1 MMKCITSAF
10 IFLFVI
16 QTGIPQTYKLKYEDE
31 QFLDTLQYR
40 TYLYFINEINPQ
52 NNLVKDRSADWSP
65 ASIAATGFGV
75 AVWVVGVDRG
85 WMTRDEAINRILN
98 LLNFLI
104 SSDQR
109 GDTNSTGYHGLY
121 YHFLDLKTGKRVW
134 QSELSTIDTGLLLA
148 GLRLA
153 FQYFNKNNT
162 NEIAIRTSI
171 DSLTKRINWDWLTE
185 KNGVEEKYNGSIS
198 MGWTPEEGIHR
209 WGWVGYNEA
218 LILYILAAG
227 SGYKDAVP
235 AYNVWLK
242 NYKWAEPYPGLA
254 HAVYP
259 PLFVHQY
266 SQAFVDFRGI
276 QDKYMLEKGIDYF
289 ENSRRAVL
297 TQRKYAIDNPNGWK
311 GYDSLTWGLTAC
323 DGPGEKYNYD
333 NKRFHSYA
341 GRGTSGP
348 GLSHDDDGTIAPTAV
363 GGSFPFTPEIVLQ
376 ALKSMYNEYGKRGLW
391 GKYGFKDSFN
401 PTLNWFAPDFLG
413 IDEGPIV
420 IMTENFRSGL
430 IWNYMMKD
438 PVIQKGLQILGFVR
452 K

>member
-153 FQYFNKNNT
+153 FQYLKKNKI
-162 NEIAIRTSI
+162 NEFAIRTSI
-171 DSLTKRINWDWLTE
+171 DSLTKRINRCSDCIF
-185 KNGVEEKYNGSIS
+185 IS
-198 MGWTPEEGIHR
+198 FIF
-209 WGWVGYNEA
+209 VK
-218 LILYILAAG
+218 ILECQ
-227 SGYKDAVP
+227 S
-235 AYNVWLK
+235 
-242 NYKWAEPYPGLA
+242 
-254 HAVYP
+254 
-259 PLFVHQY
+259 
-266 SQAFVDFRGI
+266 
-276 QDKYMLEKGIDYF
+276 
-289 ENSRRAVL
+289 
-297 TQRKYAIDNPNGWK
+297 
-311 GYDSLTWGLTAC
+311 
-323 DGPGEKYNYD
+323 
-333 NKRFHSYA
+333 
-341 GRGTSGP
+341 
-348 GLSHDDDGTIAPTAV
+348 
-363 GGSFPFTPEIVLQ
+363 
-376 ALKSMYNEYGKRGLW
+376 
-391 GKYGFKDSFN
+391 
-401 PTLNWFAPDFLG
+401 
-413 IDEGPIV
+413 
-420 IMTENFRSGL
+420 
-430 IWNYMMKD
+430 
-438 PVIQKGLQILGFVR
+438 
-452 K
+452 